1 MLDIKELTMQHHK
14 DAERQEFVR
23 ILMSGQIDEKL
34 YATYL

>member
-23 ILMSGQIDEKL
+23 ILMSGQIENDRKKNSS
-34 YATYL
+34 